1 MKAFMTKFLSN
12 MQWKQYTSMEDVHKE
27 IHQAINLATW
37 LSQGEKCTKLNTSNM
52 CNLQFQ
58 YL

>member
-1 MKAFMTKFLSN
+1 
-12 MQWKQYTSMEDVHKE
+12 MEDVHKE

-37 LSQGEKCTKLNTSNM
+37 VSQGEKCNKLNSSDM
-52 CNLQFQ
+52 C